1 MFFLIEKNQ
10 NNSICL
16 TLQEKA
22 NDNYPEIF
30 LFRFVSEQSRK
41 EYFCNL
47 TDLST
52 TQKRYNLF
60 HLYEGTDIDLP
71 VGEYMYY
78 VYQMEIENENN
89 YTLGILC
96 EQGKAKVKS
105 NVETVTP
112 TFTNT
117 TTIKN
122 IYG

>member
-1 MFFLIEKNQ
+1 
-10 NNSICL
+10 
-16 TLQEKA
+16 
-22 NDNYPEIF
+22 

-60 HLYEGTDIDLP
+60 NLYEGTDIDLP

-89 YTLGILC
+89 YNLGFLC

-105 NVETVTP
+105 NVATVIP
-112 TFTNT
+112 TFTQ
-117 TTIKN
+117 TTIIKQ
-122 IYG
+122 IYE

>member
-1 MFFLIEKNQ
+1 MFLIIEKSQ

-16 TLQEKA
+16 TLKEKA

-30 LFRFVSEQSRK
+30 LFRFVNEQSRK
-41 EYFCNL
+41 EYYCNL

-52 TQKRYNLF
+52 TKKRFNLF
-60 HLYEGTDIDLP
+60 NLYEGTSITLP
-71 VGEYMYY
+71 LGDYQYF
-78 VYQMEIENENN
+78 VYQMEITGENN
-89 YTLGILC
+89 YNLGFLC

-105 NVETVTP
+105 NVETITP

>member
-1 MFFLIEKNQ
+1 MMLQIRQASLNQ
-10 NNSICL
+10 LAL
-16 TLQEKA
+16 TLKEKA
-22 NDNYPEIF
+22 NENYPNFF

-71 VGEYMYY
+71 IGEYMYY
-78 VYQMEIENENN
+78 VYQMEVENENN

-105 NVETVTP
+105 NVETITP

>member
-1 MFFLIEKNQ
+1 MMLQIRQASLNQ
-10 NNSICL
+10 LAL
-16 TLQEKA
+16 TLKENA
-22 NDNYPEIF
+22 NENYPNIF
-30 LFRFVSEQSRK
+30 VFRFVSEQSRK

-60 HLYEGTDIDLP
+60 NLYEGTDIDLP

-89 YTLGILC
+89 YNLGFLC

-105 NVETVTP
+105 NVATVIP
-112 TFTNT
+112 TFTQ
-117 TTIKN
+117 TTIIKQ
-122 IYG
+122 IYE

>member
-1 MFFLIEKNQ
+1 MLQIRQASLNQ
-10 NNSICL
+10 LAL
-16 TLQEKA
+16 TLKEKA
-22 NDNYPEIF
+22 NENYPNIF

-60 HLYEGTDIDLP
+60 NLYEGTDIDLP

-89 YTLGILC
+89 YNLGFLC

-105 NVETVTP
+105 NVATVIP
-112 TFTNT
+112 TFTQ
-117 TTIKN
+117 TTIIKQ
-122 IYG
+122 IYE

>member
-1 MFFLIEKNQ
+1 MMLQIRQASLNQ
-10 NNSICL
+10 LAL
-16 TLQEKA
+16 TLKEKA
-22 NDNYPEIF
+22 NENYPNVF

-60 HLYEGTDIDLP
+60 NLYEGTDIDLP

-89 YTLGILC
+89 YNLGFLC

-105 NVETVTP
+105 NVATVIP
-112 TFTNT
+112 TFTQ
-117 TTIKN
+117 TTIIKQ
-122 IYG
+122 IYE